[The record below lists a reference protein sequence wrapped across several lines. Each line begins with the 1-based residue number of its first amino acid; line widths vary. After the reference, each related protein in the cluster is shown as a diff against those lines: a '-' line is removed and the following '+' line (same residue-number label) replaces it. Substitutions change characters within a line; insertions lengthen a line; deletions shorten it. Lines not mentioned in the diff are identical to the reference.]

1 MSNWKKVRDELE
13 PMVRELEKIIEG
25 YDYSEGKAELTDKK
39 VRRKLMSEARKAKNL
54 ILEITELAYKDRE
67 SEIVEGFREIID
79 EIDVFL
85 NELEIKRVVYKDAS
99 ENLLKKIVNAD
110 MLLIKNLQSINE
122 TIKNVHED
130 ILAGKT
136 GDVVS
141 KAAYI
146 KKGIKDLRSILN
158 DRGENV

>member
-1 MSNWKKVRDELE
+1 
-13 PMVRELEKIIEG
+13 
-25 YDYSEGKAELTDKK
+25 
-39 VRRKLMSEARKAKNL
+39 
-54 ILEITELAYKDRE
+54 
-67 SEIVEGFREIID
+67 
-79 EIDVFL
+79 
-85 NELEIKRVVYKDAS
+85 
-99 ENLLKKIVNAD
+99 VNAD